1 MHESGKTLNNTRR
14 IVLTGLFT
22 ACAFAVNIAESAFPM
37 PLPGVKLGLANAVAL
52 CALVLLGAKEAFIVT
67 LLRVFLSWLASG
79 NVFSLACSLGGAVPA
94 VAVMSLLYGKLSD
107 DLSMPWIS
115 VAGAWAFNAG
125 QIAVVSYIVKDLR
138 IAFYILPLLVAG
150 TAAGWATGL
159 LAQSVCKKLGG
170 KINED
175 IDRQ

>member
-1 MHESGKTLNNTRR
+1 MNSTRR

-79 NVFSLACSLGGAVPA
+79 NVFSLACSIGGALPA
-94 VAVMSLLYGKLSD
+94 VAVMSLLYGRFSNE
-107 DLSMPWIS
+107 LSMPWIS

-125 QIAVVSYIVKDLR
+125 QIAVVTYLVQDIRVAL
-138 IAFYILPLLVAG
+138 YILPLLAAG

-159 LAQSVCKKLGG
+159 LAQSACAKIGG